1 MTNRLATLFINENLR
16 ARANQAL
23 GTTEFLNS
31 QLEEAR
37 RTVER
42 QEEQLRNFRLGHMGE
57 LPEQQAVLL
66 AKLRNLEAE
75 LSRMDSSETRAA
87 QSKLMLENS
96 LGAAESNLE
105 MLKRIQE
112 QERLR
117 LSQMGLG
124 DVDPTDPNRGLII
137 ELDRARAS
145 RDSLAAR

>member
-1 MTNRLATLFINENLR
+1 
-16 ARANQAL
+16 
-23 GTTEFLNS
+23 
-31 QLEEAR
+31 
-37 RTVER
+37 
-42 QEEQLRNFRLGHMGE
+42 MGE